1 MLNRLEKF
9 LLIHRNSRLTYNIE
23 MFRSLIFVPS
33 NSRRFID
40 KAKTLNADV
49 ICFDLED
56 SVPINEKTAARQMI
70 IQTLKHRA
78 EYKTNMYIRINS
90 FDSGMAFSDL
100 KEIIQN
106 GVDGIV
112 IPKVND
118 DKEVSDIIRFISIL
132 EDERGIEK
140 GSIRLMPSIE
150 TAKGVVN
157 AYFIAKADQRVN
169 AVIFGVFD
177 FLYDMGLDYAE
188 NDGIEYMYARGKIPV
203 DAKAAGVA
211 AIDAI
216 WQKVDDIDG
225 LIKDAM
231 AAKRLGYSGK
241 SIIHPSQIEPVH
253 EIFIPTKNE
262 IEWAKK
268 VIEALGQTMERGS
281 GRGAVKVEGKMID
294 AVHYKQ
300 AKAILDI
307 NSESL

>member
-1 MLNRLEKF
+1 
-9 LLIHRNSRLTYNIE
+9 

-40 KAKTLNADV
+40 KAKTLNAD
-49 ICFDLED
+49 ITCFDLED
-56 SVPINEKTAARQMI
+56 SVPINEKTAAREMI
-70 IQTLKHRA
+70 VQTLKHRTD
-78 EYKTNMYIRINS
+78 YKTNVYIRINS

-118 DKEVSDIIRFISIL
+118 ENEVLDLIRFISIL
-132 EDERGIEK
+132 EDERGIKK
-140 GSIRLMPSIE
+140 GSIKLMPSIE

-169 AVIFGVFD
+169 ALIFGVFD
-177 FLYDMGLDYAE
+177 FLYDMGLDYVE
-188 NDGIEYMYARGKIPV
+188 NEAIEYTYARGKIPV

-216 WQKVDDIDG
+216 WQKVDDTYG
-225 LIKDAM
+225 LTNDAKVG
-231 AAKRLGYSGK
+231 KRLGYSGK
-241 SIIHPSQIEPVH
+241 SIIHPSQIDPVH
-253 EIFIPTKNE
+253 KIFIPTKNE

-268 VIEALGQTMERGS
+268 VIETLGQTMERGS
-281 GRGAVKVEGKMID
+281 GRGAVKLEGKMID

-300 AKAILDI
+300 AKAILNID
-307 NSESL
+307 SEWS

>member
-1 MLNRLEKF
+1 
-9 LLIHRNSRLTYNIE
+9 

-40 KAKTLNADV
+40 KAKTLNADI

-56 SVPINEKTAARQMI
+56 SVPINEKAAARQI
-70 IQTLKHRA
+70 IIETLKRRA
-78 EYKTNMYIRINS
+78 EYKANVYIRINS

-118 DKEVSDIIRFISIL
+118 EKEVVDILGFVSTL

-140 GSIRLMPSIE
+140 ESIKLMPSIE

-157 AYFIAKADQRVN
+157 AYSIAKVN
-169 AVIFGVFD
+169 KRINALIFGVFD

-188 NDGIEYMYARGKIPV
+188 NDGIEYMFAREKIPI

-211 AIDAI
+211 SIDAI
-216 WQKVDDIDG
+216 WQKIDDTTG
-225 LIKDAM
+225 LIKDATV
-231 AAKRLGYSGK
+231 AKRLGYSGK
-241 SIIHPSQIEPVH
+241 SIIHPTQIEPVH
-253 EIFIPTKNE
+253 KIFIPTKNE

-268 VIEALGQTMERGS
+268 VIGALGQTMERGS
-281 GRGAVKVEGKMID
+281 GKGAVKLEGKMID

-300 AKAILDI
+300 AKAILDLI
-307 NSESL
+307 NSDS

>member
-1 MLNRLEKF
+1 
-9 LLIHRNSRLTYNIE
+9 

-40 KAKTLNADV
+40 KAKTLNAD
-49 ICFDLED
+49 ITCFDLED
-56 SVPINEKTAARQMI
+56 SVPINEKTVAREI
-70 IQTLKHRA
+70 IVQTLKHRTD
-78 EYKTNMYIRINS
+78 YKTNVYIRINS

-118 DKEVSDIIRFISIL
+118 ENEVVDIIRFISIL
-132 EDERGIEK
+132 EDERGIKK
-140 GSIRLMPSIE
+140 GSIKLIPSIE

-169 AVIFGVFD
+169 ALIFGVFD
-177 FLYDMGLDYAE
+177 FLYDMGLDYDE
-188 NDGIEYMYARGKIPV
+188 NDGIEYLYARGKIPV

-216 WQKVDDIDG
+216 WQNVDDTNG
-225 LIKDAM
+225 LTKDARV
-231 AAKRLGYSGK
+231 AKRLGYSGK
-241 SIIHPSQIEPVH
+241 SIIHPSQIDPVH
-253 EIFIPTKNE
+253 KIFIPTKNE

-268 VIEALGQTMERGS
+268 VIEALGETMEGGS
-281 GRGAVKVEGKMID
+281 GRGAVKLEGKMID

-300 AKAILDI
+300 AKAILDVD
-307 NSESL
+307 S

>member
-1 MLNRLEKF
+1 ML
-9 LLIHRNSRLTYNIE
+9 
-23 MFRSLIFVPS
+23 RSLIFVPS

-40 KAKTLNADV
+40 KSKRLNADV

-56 SVPINEKTAARQMI
+56 SVPINEKNAARQMI
-70 IQTLKHRA
+70 IKTLKDRK
-78 EYKTNMYIRINS
+78 EYKTNIYIRINS
-90 FDSGMAFSDL
+90 INSGMAFLDL
-100 KEIIQN
+100 KKIIQN

-118 DKEVSDIIRFISIL
+118 ENEVVDIIRFISIL

-140 GSIRLMPSIE
+140 ESIKLMPSIE

-157 AYFIAKADQRVN
+157 AYSIAKADQRIS
-169 AVIFGVFD
+169 ALIFGVFD
-177 FLYDMGLDYAE
+177 FLYDMGLDYTE
-188 NDGIEYMYARGKIPV
+188 NNGIEYMYAHGKIPV

-216 WQKVDDIDG
+216 WQKVDDMEG
-225 LIKDAM
+225 LIKEAVV
-231 AAKRLGYSGK
+231 AKRLGYSGK
-241 SIIHPSQIEPVH
+241 SIIHPNQIEPVH
-253 EIFIPTKNE
+253 KIFIPTKNE

-281 GRGAVKVEGKMID
+281 GRGAVKLEGKMVD

-300 AKAILDI
+300 AKAILDHV
-307 NSESL
+307 NSDLR